1 MKFRNTLIAGMVAIA
16 CTTLVSSPAVFAR
29 GGGQVVRPDYC
40 TYQTVAYQALS
51 SAEAE
56 TLVFMREEEKMARDV
71 YLTLY
76 NQWQLPVFSNIAS
89 SEQQHTDR
97 IKALLQTYGV
107 ADPVTDNTVGVFVNP
122 LLAGLY
128 AQLVTQGQA
137 SVLEALRVGILIEE
151 TDIAD
156 LQKAISETTHPDI
169 AMVYNNLMRGSQNHL
184 SAFTGLAENLG
195 VTYGVPARP

>member
-29 GGGQVVRPDYC
+29 GGGQLAT

-51 SAEAE
+51 STEAD
-56 TLVFMREEEKMARDV
+56 TLAFMREEEKMARDV

-76 NQWQLPVFSNIAS
+76 NQWQLPVFSNIAKA
-89 SEQQHTDR
+89 EQQHTDR

-137 SVLEALRVGILIEE
+137 SVLDALRVGILIEE

-195 VTYGVPARP
+195 VTYGVPATP